1 MQGVPTRLLRSLAP
15 LDGAT
20 TTPCELAGL
29 IQLEIEVERNWFT
42 RVLLGAA
49 VPSICDLRSAEGHDG
64 GFDLST
70 AVTLETADDAWQSRN
85 RRAWANCVAPSA
97 GGHQPVDG
105 R

>member
-1 MQGVPTRLLRSLAP
+1 
-15 LDGAT
+15 
-20 TTPCELAGL
+20 L

-85 RRAWANCVAPSA
+85 RR
-97 GGHQPVDG
+97 GLGQLRRPV
-105 R
+105 RWRTPAR